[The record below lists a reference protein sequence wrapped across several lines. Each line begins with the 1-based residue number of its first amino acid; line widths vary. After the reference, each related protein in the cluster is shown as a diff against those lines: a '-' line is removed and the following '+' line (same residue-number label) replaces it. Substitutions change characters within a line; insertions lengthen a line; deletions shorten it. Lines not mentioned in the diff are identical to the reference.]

1 MPPPVVSAHP
11 AKANTQ
17 ATTKITTRRT
27 TGKVRRGAVPTVSV
41 RIIGRYTTNNPHRKV
56 GASSPLTSR
65 SMPTVLVVAD
75 GSWVTNE
82 VRSAL
87 SLGSWQ
93 IEEIDDPRSVTE
105 RLEESRVDAV
115 VIDMQVGSKGGMA
128 VVRSIRQ
135 ATDQLTRPR
144 TVLLLD
150 RTADRFLARRAGADA
165 SVLKPINA
173 TELREALGMAQL
185 VPVADEEE

>member
-1 MPPPVVSAHP
+1 
-11 AKANTQ
+11 
-17 ATTKITTRRT
+17 
-27 TGKVRRGAVPTVSV
+27 
-41 RIIGRYTTNNPHRKV
+41 
-56 GASSPLTSR
+56 
-65 SMPTVLVVAD
+65 MPTVLVVAD

-82 VRSAL
+82 VRAAL

-93 IEEIDDPRSVTE
+93 IEEIEDPRSVTD

-135 ATDQLTRPR
+135 VTDELTRPR

-173 TELREALGMAQL
+173 AELREALGMAQL
-185 VPVADEEE
+185 VPATDEEE

>member
-1 MPPPVVSAHP
+1 
-11 AKANTQ
+11 
-17 ATTKITTRRT
+17 
-27 TGKVRRGAVPTVSV
+27 
-41 RIIGRYTTNNPHRKV
+41 
-56 GASSPLTSR
+56 
-65 SMPTVLVVAD
+65 MPTAVVVAD

-87 SLGSWQ
+87 SVGSWR
-93 IEEIDDPRSVTE
+93 IEEIDDPRSVTD

-115 VIDMQVGSKGGMA
+115 IIDMQVGSKGGMA

-135 ATDQLTRPR
+135 ATDPLTRPR

-173 TELREALGMAQL
+173 AELRAALGMRQL
-185 VPVADEEE
+185 VPTADEEE